1 MTLVRF
7 APSPTGPLHA
17 GNARVALI
25 NWLFARNSGGRFLL
39 RLDDTDRER
48 SEEPFVAAIEADLA
62 WLGLDWD
69 LRARQSERQAS
80 YAAAIA
86 DLKTAGRLYPCYE
99 TGAELAAKR
108 AAQRA
113 AGKPPRYDRAA
124 LRLGPAERRALER
137 ALEREGRRPH
147 WRLQLP
153 DKVIAWND
161 LVRGEQ
167 RFPSGSLSDPVLL
180 REDGCMLYTLASVVD
195 DLEMGV
201 THVLR
206 GEDHVANTAAQIASI
221 EALGGAVPAF
231 GHFPLL
237 VDAAGRG
244 LSKRLRS
251 LSLESL
257 RGKGVEALSLC
268 AYLARLGT
276 GQPLEPCRDLAQL
289 AARFDIAAF
298 GRAPARFE
306 AAALDRLNAR
316 LLQQL
321 PFAAVAGRLPGLDAA
336 LWQAVRG
343 NLERL
348 SDLEHWIAVREG
360 KAVNGGEDP
369 AFLAAAAAL
378 LPPEPWDR
386 ETWGRWT
393 GAVAAASGR
402 KGKALFL
409 PLRLALTARRSGP
422 EMAALLPLLPAGR
435 VRAGLMGDPM
445 GPRA

>member
-25 NWLFARNSGGRFLL
+25 NWLFARNCGGRFLL

-48 SEEPFVAAIEADLA
+48 SGEIFVAGIEADLT

-69 LRARQSERQAS
+69 LRARQSERRAS
-80 YAAAIA
+80 YAAAVA
-86 DLKTAGRLYPCYE
+86 GLKAAGRLYPCYE

-124 LRLGPAERRALER
+124 LYLGPAERR

-147 WRLQLP
+147 WRLKLP

-180 REDGCMLYTLASVVD
+180 RGDGRILYTLATAVD
-195 DLEMGV
+195 DAEMAV
-201 THVLR
+201 SHVLR
-206 GEDHVANTAAQIASI
+206 GEDHVANTAAQIALI
-221 EALGGAVPAF
+221 EALDGPVPAF

-251 LSLESL
+251 LSLKGL
-257 RGKGVEALSLC
+257 REKGVEALSLG
-268 AYLARLGT
+268 AFLARLGT
-276 GQPLEPCRDLAQL
+276 GQPMEPCRDLADL
-289 AARFDIAAF
+289 AAGFDIAAF

-306 AAALDRLNAR
+306 AAALDRLNAK
-316 LLQQL
+316 LLRQL
-321 PFAAVAGRLPGLDAA
+321 PFAAVAGRVPGLDAA

-348 SDLEHWIAVREG
+348 SDLEHWIAVRAG
-360 KAVNGGEDP
+360 KAVNGAGDP

-378 LPPEPWDR
+378 LPPEPWGR

-409 PLRLALTARRSGP
+409 PLRLALTARPSGP
-422 EMAALLPLLPAGR
+422 EMAALLPLLPAKR
-435 VRAGLMGDPM
+435 VRAGLMGDSPM
-445 GPRA
+445 GNKT